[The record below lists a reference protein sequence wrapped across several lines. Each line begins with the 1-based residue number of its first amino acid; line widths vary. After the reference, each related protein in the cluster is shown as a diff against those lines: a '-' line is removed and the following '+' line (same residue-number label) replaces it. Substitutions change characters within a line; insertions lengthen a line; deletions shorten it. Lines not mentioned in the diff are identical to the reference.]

1 MADGLSAQ
9 LGKLGVMWDSEP
21 DIPRVAIGIKDRVKK
36 LKALGNAIVP
46 QCVMPIMWAIKE
58 IDDYE
63 ENRRGNTRREI
74 A

>member
-1 MADGLSAQ
+1 MI
-9 LGKLGVMWDSEP
+9 WDSEP

-46 QCVMPIMWAIKE
+46 QCVMPIMWTIRE

-63 ENRRGNTRREI
+63 ENRRGNKGRKI
-74 A
+74 D